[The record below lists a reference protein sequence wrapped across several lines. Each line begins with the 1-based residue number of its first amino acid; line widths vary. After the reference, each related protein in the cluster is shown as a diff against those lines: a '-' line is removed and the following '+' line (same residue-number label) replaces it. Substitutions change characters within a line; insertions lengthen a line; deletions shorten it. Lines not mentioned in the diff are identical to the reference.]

1 MTKLRGLL
9 FVIALPVLSAAE
21 RVEIDNPQV
30 RVRSIENAAD
40 SKSALHRHNG
50 NRVIVYL
57 DAGAETLTSAAGEV
71 EKMSWKAGEV
81 KWSPA
86 IGLHATANAAGRP
99 FRFVEVELKNP
110 PSGKPVSW
118 PRLDPVGLDPQ
129 RYPVEID
136 NPQVRVFRAKWGPH
150 DKAPQHEHVVNRVL
164 VFVTD
169 GFVKMTAADGTVTER
184 QYKAGDVIWGTPVTH
199 TDENL
204 GDKPVEAAVI
214 DLKP

>member
-9 FVIALPVLSAAE
+9 FVIALTALSAAE

-57 DAGAETLTSAAGEV
+57 DAGAETLTSAGGEV

-99 FRFVEVELKNP
+99 FRFVEVELKNQP
-110 PSGKPVSW
+110 IGKPVSW
-118 PRLDPVGLDPQ
+118 PRLDPVALDRQ

-136 NPQVRVFRAKWGPH
+136 NSQVRVFRVKWKPH
-150 DKAPQHEHVVNRVL
+150 DKAPQHEHVMIRVL
-164 VFVTD
+164 VFLTD
-169 GFVKMTAADGTVTER
+169 GFVKMTA
-184 QYKAGDVIWGTPVTH
+184 
-199 TDENL
+199 
-204 GDKPVEAAVI
+204 
-214 DLKP
+214 